1 MVWTQ
6 WSSIF
11 LKHPF
16 RQVSVLP
23 FILFFKS
30 SWCYINLV
38 RHGINSLVIFENNVG
53 HMACCNTTVLGPQIQ
68 NFILICCFFTWRR
81 ASEGLRKSLKSL
93 TNTKISPKQFFKT
106 FLKVLP
112 ETTCILFF
120 YLTAKNKENFSQKF
134 LFTIF

>member
-1 MVWTQ
+1 MKKRFCKDIHFGRVCGLVWCEPNDHPFF
-6 WSSIF
+6 SSIHSA
-11 LKHPF
+11 KC
-16 RQVSVLP
+16 
-23 FILFFKS
+23 LFFHSSFSLNHPGAKS
-30 SWCYINLV
+30 SPAWNQFPCD
-38 RHGINSLVIFENNVG
+38 FWNNVG

-120 YLTAKNKENFSQKF
+120 
-134 LFTIF
+134 I